1 MAALGAAFIVLRTVS
16 VVQAAQIFYG
26 EPEPLVKGSVRS
38 FVALDDNGNPTEIG
52 ATFPKETL
60 SLPTGDTE
68 PDIATELSLPPE
80 ASSTAFNHMELLYR
94 PNDYSG
100 LVPKGIGVPRF
111 SLNFFLISPSE
122 RALICPHPDK
132 IGTLPVCTASEEA
145 PALKTPQPG
154 TVPLGI
160 LQTLGGAEPGYG
172 SRYRDPDTTTLLDS
186 GQPFTSTYYYAFFD
200 GKLTDIDFSS
210 SIAFLST
217 QPNVTLPIKLPTSY
231 SKSGYYPTEYNITY
245 DAASQEY
252 SMAFGG
258 LTYRDAAESVP
269 EPDST
274 WGLLVLGAWFT
285 AFQVK
290 RQRQNKRKQQFSS
303 THCGSVNNN

>member
-1 MAALGAAFIVLRTVS
+1 MTAIQKLSIAALGAAFIFLRIS

-26 EPEPLVKGSVRS
+26 EPEPLGKGSVRS
-38 FVALDDNGNPTEIG
+38 FVVLDDNGNPSDIG
-52 ATFPKETL
+52 ATFSKETL

-80 ASSTAFNHMELLYR
+80 ASSTAFNHMELIYR
-94 PNDYSG
+94 PNNYSG
-100 LVPKGIGVPRF
+100 LVPKGIGIPRF

-145 PALKTPQPG
+145 PALKTPEPG
-154 TVPLGI
+154 TVPSGI

-172 SRYRDPDTTTLLDS
+172 SRYRDPDTSTLVVS
-186 GQPFTSTYYYAFFD
+186 GQQPFTSTYYYAFFD
-200 GKLTDIDFSS
+200 GKLTDIDFTS
-210 SIAFLST
+210 SIAFLAT
-217 QPNVTLPIKLPTSY
+217 QPNVTVPIKLPTSY
-231 SKSGYYPTEYNITY
+231 FKSGYYPTEYSITY

-258 LTYRDAAESVP
+258 LTYGAAAESVP

-274 WGLLVLGAWFT
+274 WGLLVLGAWVT

-290 RQRQNKRKQQFSS
+290 RQRQQ
-303 THCGSVNNN
+303 

>member
-1 MAALGAAFIVLRTVS
+1 MTAIEKLSMAALGAAFIVFESVS

-26 EPEPLVKGSVRS
+26 DPEPLGKGSVRS
-38 FVALDDNGNPTEIG
+38 FVALDDNGNPSDIG
-52 ATFPKETL
+52 ATFSKETL

-68 PDIATELSLPPE
+68 PDIVTELSLPPE

-94 PNDYSG
+94 PNNYSG
-100 LVPKGIGVPRF
+100 LVPKAIGVPRF

-132 IGTLPVCTASEEA
+132 IGTLPVCNTSEEA
-145 PALKTPQPG
+145 PALKTPKPG
-154 TVPLGI
+154 TVPLG
-160 LQTLGGAEPGYG
+160 LVQTPGGAEPGYG
-172 SRYRDPDTTTLLDS
+172 SRYRDADSSTPVVS
-186 GQPFTSTYYYAFFD
+186 GQQTFTSTYYYAFFD
-200 GKLTDIDFSS
+200 GKLTDIDFTGT
-210 SIAFLST
+210 IAFLST
-217 QPNVTLPIKLPTSY
+217 QPNITVPIKVPTLY
-231 SKSGYYPTEYNITY
+231 SKSGYYPTEYSISY

-269 EPDST
+269 EPNST
-274 WGLLVLGAWFT
+274 WGLLVIGACVK

-290 RQRQNKRKQQFSS
+290 RQRQK
-303 THCGSVNNN
+303 